1 MSTKEEKP
9 HLHWEKVVLA
19 AYLRMMGHTQEEAGA
34 AVNRAERTV
43 RVWEADKELWEKAR
57 QEGRRRWYEEAAD
70 AARQSVLRGV
80 RRNPELGFRF
90 LEKIDP
96 ELAPPKQRHEV
107 TGEGGGPMEVTVIRR
122 IVRPGDGDG
131 DEG

>member
-1 MSTKEEKP
+1 MMSKDQKP
-9 HLHWEKVVLA
+9 HVHWEKVVLA
-19 AYLRMMGHTQEEAGA
+19 AYLRMMGFTQEKAGA

-43 RVWEADKELWEKAR
+43 RVWEADRELWRKAR
-57 QEGRRRWYEEAAD
+57 EEAKARWYEKATD
-70 AARQSVLRGV
+70 AARQSVLKGV
-80 RRNPELGFRF
+80 GRDPELGFRF
-90 LEKIDP
+90 LERVDP
-96 ELAPPKQRHEV
+96 ELAPKQKHEV